1 MVGVSPAVDR
11 SPTKPG
17 AAISLAAGILAV
29 AVLGVAMPP
38 SAGLTIPG
46 VAVIGA
52 GLHYGRERFVT
63 GGGVLLFAGV
73 LVAGV
78 GDAGVGPTLIGGA
91 LSVLAWD
98 AAVNAVELGEQVGY
112 EAETRSA
119 ELSHAAGTTA
129 IGFGTA
135 VAAYA
140 LYVPFEGGRP
150 IVSVVLL
157 TVAAVLLA
165 SALRVSSPTSTNTQ

>member
-1 MVGVSPAVDR
+1 MSPGVDR

-17 AAISLAAGILAV
+17 TAISLAAGALAV
-29 AVLGVAMPP
+29 VVLGVTMPP

-46 VAVIGA
+46 VAVIAA
-52 GLHYGRERFVT
+52 GLHYGRERVVT
-63 GGGVLLFAGV
+63 GGGVLLFGGV

-78 GDAGVGPTLIGGA
+78 GDAGVGPTLIAGA

-98 AAVNAVELGEQVGY
+98 VAVNAVELGEQVGY

-129 IGFGTA
+129 VGFGTA

-157 TVAAVLLA
+157 TIAAVLLA
-165 SALRVSSPTSTNTQ
+165 SALRVSSPMSTTTQ

>member
-1 MVGVSPAVDR
+1 MVRVSPGVDR

-17 AAISLAAGILAV
+17 TVISLTAGILAV
-29 AVLGVAMPP
+29 FVLGVTMPP
-38 SAGLTIPG
+38 SAGLAIPG
-46 VAVIGA
+46 VAVIGV
-52 GLHYGRERFVT
+52 GLHYGREQVVT
-63 GGGVLLFAGV
+63 GGGLVLFAGV

-78 GDAGVGPTLIGGA
+78 GGGGVGPTLIGGA
-91 LSVLAWD
+91 LAVLAWD

-112 EAETRSA
+112 QAETRSA
-119 ELSHAAGTTA
+119 ELSHAAGTVA
-129 IGFGTA
+129 VGFGTA

-157 TVAAVLLA
+157 TAAAVLLA
-165 SALRVSSPTSTNTQ
+165 SALRVGRPTPTGTE